1 MHIKYVIFLLF
12 VGNSCFSAHQTHYE
26 QLGFF
31 RGKLRFPDLEGGEAY
46 REVAVPSFRDHS
58 FG

>member
-1 MHIKYVIFLLF
+1 MCCFFCNYLCQIRD
-12 VGNSCFSAHQTHYE
+12 FSAHQTHYE